1 MPFQILHNDIT
12 NMETDAIVN
21 AANSKLL
28 EGGGVC
34 GEIFS
39 KAGRDELQKECTLL
53 APCAVG
59 HAVITKGY
67 NLKSKY
73 IIHAVGPIYK
83 DGNSNE
89 ETYLKSAYENSL
101 KLAKDYNLKS
111 IAFPLISAG
120 IYGYPKEEALNIAIS
135 TIKEFLKDNEM
146 DIYLVVFDRKVVQLS
161 EELYENIKHYIDCF
175 YEDENYAPININD
188 LEIEEIFEANYYSKQ
203 IIHDEKS
210 FSKESLESILDNMDE
225 TFSEMLLRLIDEKGK
240 TDVQVYKKAN
250 MDRKLFSKI
259 RSNKDYNPKKTTA
272 LSLAIALELSLDET
286 KDLLSR
292 AGYSLSP
299 SNKFDL
305 IIEYFIKNENYDIF
319 IINEALFSFEQ
330 PLL

>member
-175 YEDENYAPININD
+175 YEDENYAPRNIND

-272 LSLAIALELSLDET
+272 LSLAIAMELSLDET

>member
-175 YEDENYAPININD
+175 YEDENYAPRNIND

-210 FSKESLESILDNMDE
+210 FSKESLESILGNMDE
-225 TFSEMLLRLIDEKGK
+225 TFSEMLLRLVDEKGK

>member
-175 YEDENYAPININD
+175 YEDENYAPRNIND

-240 TDVQVYKKAN
+240 TDVQFYKKAN

>member
-120 IYGYPKEEALNIAIS
+120 IYGYPKKEALDIEIL

-175 YEDENYAPININD
+175 YEDENYAPRNIND